1 MNVEIG
7 TEAVQFPE
15 KEYIN
20 GIFVAVYSNF
30 LTKKI
35 CSRAQFRVASVINS
49 WFFWLALE
57 IYLSSVGGWGGGGGV
72 NMINPSSQRSVL
84 MSMSLILSSP
94 TRFHHISLP

>member
-30 LTKKI
+30 STKKI
-35 CSRAQFRVASVINS
+35 CSRTQFRVASVIIS
-49 WFFWLALE
+49 WFFGWLWK
-57 IYLSSVGGWGGGGGV
+57 YTFPQWGVGGGGGG
-72 NMINPSSQRSVL
+72 NMVNPSSQRSDL
-84 MSMSLILSSP
+84 MSVSLILSSP
-94 TRFHHISLP
+94 TRFHYISLP